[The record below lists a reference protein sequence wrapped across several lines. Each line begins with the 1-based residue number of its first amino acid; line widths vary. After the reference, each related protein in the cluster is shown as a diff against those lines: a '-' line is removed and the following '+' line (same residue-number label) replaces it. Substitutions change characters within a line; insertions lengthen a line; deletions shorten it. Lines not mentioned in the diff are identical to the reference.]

1 MRIQLKAITM
11 EETKTKISPF
21 IAGIKDRK
29 IRLIISRYLGAYSSF
44 KEYNES
50 FHEGLVM
57 SFSNL
62 RKVHDILWEIKEN
75 FHLVYKR
82 VLNPRK
88 KIFEQANKFTP
99 SDSEINFRNNVGL
112 LFHKVMVAREL
123 KYVLDY
129 YEEDSSGYQETRA
142 SLERN
147 LDRINLLFDQGVEL
161 LVQMLENYQNNIQL
175 ITYFL
180 ENRETCELLIQ
191 KNNTELLKILSR
203 GRDIE
208 DIYMDAVHY
217 YQNSGWTDKAEE
229 VLRELLKI
237 NPSHEK
243 AAVMLQ
249 AINI

>member
-1 MRIQLKAITM
+1 M
-11 EETKTKISPF
+11 EEAKSKISPY

-29 IRLIISRYLGAYSSF
+29 IRQIISRYLETYRLF
-44 KEYNES
+44 KEYNKS
-50 FHEGLVM
+50 FHEGVIM
-57 SFSNL
+57 SYSNL
-62 RKVHDILWEIKEN
+62 RKVHDTLWEIKEN
-75 FHLVYKR
+75 FHLIYKR
-82 VLNPRK
+82 VLNPKK
-88 KIFEQANKFTP
+88 KIFEPANKFTP
-99 SDSEINFRNNVGL
+99 LDSEINFMNNVGL

-129 YEEDSSGYQETRA
+129 YEEDSSGYQETCA

-147 LDRINLLFDQGVEL
+147 LDRIDSLFDQGIKL
-161 LVQMLENYQNNIQL
+161 IVQMLENYQNNIQL

-180 ENRETCELLIQ
+180 ENKKIHESLIQ
-191 KNNTELLKILSR
+191 KSNIELLKILSR

-243 AAVMLQ
+243 AALMLQ
-249 AINI
+249 AINM

>member
-1 MRIQLKAITM
+1 MPESKL
-11 EETKTKISPF
+11 KISPY

-29 IRLIISRYLGAYSSF
+29 IRQIISLYLVALEMF
-44 KEYNES
+44 KEYNKS
-50 FHEGLVM
+50 FHEGVIM

-62 RKVHDILWEIKEN
+62 RKVHDILWEMKEN
-75 FHLVYKR
+75 FHLIYNR
-82 VLNPRK
+82 VLNPKK
-88 KIFEQANKFTP
+88 KIFEQANKFIP
-99 SDSEINFRNNVGL
+99 SDSEIKFMNNIGL

-129 YEEDSSGYQETRA
+129 YEEDSEGYLETRD

-147 LDRINLLFDQGVEL
+147 LDRINLLFDQGVDL
-161 LVQMLENYQNNIQL
+161 MIKMLENYQNNIQL

-180 ENRETCELLIQ
+180 ENKEKCESVLKKKSEALLS
-191 KNNTELLKILSR
+191 ILSR

-208 DIYMDAVHY
+208 DVYLDAVHY
-217 YQNSGWTDKAEE
+217 YQNSGWSDRAER
-229 VLRELLKI
+229 VLRELLRI

-249 AINI
+249 AINM

>member
-1 MRIQLKAITM
+1 M
-11 EETKTKISPF
+11 EEAKTKISPY

-29 IRLIISRYLGAYSSF
+29 IRQIISRYLDAYGSF
-44 KEYNES
+44 KDYNKS
-50 FHEGLVM
+50 FHEGVIM

-62 RKVHDILWEIKEN
+62 RKVQDILWDIKED
-75 FHLVYKR
+75 FHLIYKR
-82 VLNPRK
+82 ILNPRK
-88 KIFEQANKFTP
+88 KIFEQVSKFTP
-99 SDSEINFRNNVGL
+99 SESEIKVMNNVGL

-129 YEEDSSGYQETRA
+129 YEEDSSSYQETRA

-147 LDRINLLFDQGVEL
+147 LDRINSLFDQGIKL
-161 LVQMLENYQNNIQL
+161 FVQILENYQNNIQL
-175 ITYFL
+175 ITYIL
-180 ENRETCELLIQ
+180 ENKEKCESLLNKSTRELL
-191 KNNTELLKILSR
+191 EILSR

-243 AAVMLQ
+243 AALMLQ
-249 AINI
+249 AINM

>member
-1 MRIQLKAITM
+1 M
-11 EETKTKISPF
+11 EDAKPKISPY
-21 IAGIKDRK
+21 IASIKDRK
-29 IRLIISRYLGAYSSF
+29 IRQIVSRYLDAYRSF

-50 FHEGLVM
+50 YHEGMMM

-75 FHLVYKR
+75 FHLIHKR

-99 SDSEINFRNNVGL
+99 SDSEISFMNNVGL

-129 YEEDSSGYQETRA
+129 YEEDSSSYQETRA

-147 LDRINLLFDQGVEL
+147 LDRINSLFDQGTKL
-161 LVQMLENYQNNIQL
+161 LVQMLVNYQNNIQL
-175 ITYFL
+175 ITYIL
-180 ENRETCELLIQ
+180 ENQEICESLLQ
-191 KNNTELLKILSR
+191 KNNIELLSILSR

-217 YQNSGWTDKAEE
+217 YQNSGWSDKAEE
-229 VLRELLKI
+229 VLRKLLKI

>member
-1 MRIQLKAITM
+1 M
-11 EETKTKISPF
+11 EEAKIKISPY

-29 IRLIISRYLGAYSSF
+29 IRQIIGRYLDAYGSF
-44 KEYNES
+44 KEYNKS
-50 FHEGLVM
+50 FHEGVMM

-62 RKVHDILWEIKEN
+62 RKVHDILWDIKEN
-75 FHLVYKR
+75 FHLIYKR
-82 VLNPRK
+82 ILNPKK
-88 KIFEQANKFTP
+88 KIFEQASKFIP
-99 SDSEINFRNNVGL
+99 SESEINFWNNVGL

-129 YEEDSSGYQETRA
+129 YEEDSSGYQDTKA

-180 ENRETCELLIQ
+180 DNKEKCESLLKKNIKELL
-191 KNNTELLKILSR
+191 EILSH

-229 VLRELLKI
+229 VLRALLKI

-243 AAVMLQ
+243 AALMLQ
-249 AINI
+249 AINM